1 MTLLLK
7 YLGFIALG
15 LLGLVFICFL
25 LYILAVTIVV
35 ACRTIKEEVR
45 KHDRTEQSRR

>member
-1 MTLLLK
+1 MLLLK
-7 YLGFIALG
+7 YLGLIALG

-35 ACRTIKEEVR
+35 AYRTIKEEVR
-45 KHDRTEQSRR
+45 KHDRTK

>member
-1 MTLLLK
+1 MLLLK
-7 YLGFIALG
+7 YLGLIALG

-35 ACRTIKEEVR
+35 AYRTIEEVR
-45 KHDRTEQSRR
+45 KHDRTK